1 MYLHLEKDILIPK
14 GKVLGLFDLDNAAWE
29 KNTQQ
34 FLRQAEDEGRVFTL
48 CSDLPRSFLLVSE
61 DFGNTTVYLT
71 ARSTQSLR
79 KRMEEK
85 SYMSREMDFEEI

>member
-14 GKVLGLFDLDNAAWE
+14 GKILGLFDLDNAAWE
-29 KNTQQ
+29 KNTQN
-34 FLRQAEDEGRVFTL
+34 FLRQAEEEGRVFTL
-48 CSDLPRSFLLVSE
+48 SSDIPRSFLLVSE

-85 SYMSREMDFEEI
+85 SFMTREIEQDDI

>member
-14 GKVLGLFDLDNAAWE
+14 GKILGLFDLDHAAWE
-29 KNTQQ
+29 KKTRD
-34 FLRQAEDEGRVFTL
+34 FLRQAEEEGRVFTL
-48 CSDLPRSFLLVSE
+48 CSDIPRSFVLVSE
-61 DFGNTTVYLT
+61 DFGNTTVYIT

-85 SYMSREMDFEEI
+85 FYFDKTTDP